1 MNTQDEYKIY
11 TQDEYKMN
19 TQDEIYIKK
28 ISQFIRDAR
37 NKNITNENF
46 VIISLGSEFA
56 NFSNFDNDLCKPFF

>member
-1 MNTQDEYKIY
+1 
-11 TQDEYKMN
+11 MN

-28 ISQFIRDAR
+28 ISQFITYAR